1 MLIPDQNP
9 SPGMDELLNSL
20 EPMKELT
27 RGQVVEGVVMDVSQ
41 DGILVNFG
49 HKSEGLIPTAEMRS
63 LSVEELASI
72 KVGDDILAQVVATES
87 EERAPLLSLD
97 KARTEKGW
105 RLLAHISEVGECVEG
120 RVLGFNRGGAI
131 VEVEGVQGFV
141 PLSQLVSVSR
151 DGFPENESEHKD
163 QMLRLKVMEIDR
175 SRSKAILSERM
186 ALQQVREE
194 QRLRLME
201 ELREGEIRKG
211 RVTGISNFG
220 AFVDLGGGEGLIHI
234 SELSWNTVSSPD
246 EVVKV
251 GDEVDVYVL
260 KVDQESRRI
269 ALSLRRTQP
278 GPWDTITERYQE
290 GQLVSGTVTNLS
302 PFGAF
307 VRLEGSIEGLIHIS
321 ELSDRLIRH
330 PKEVVKEGDVLT
342 LKILRIEP
350 ERRRLGL
357 SLKQAEEE
365 L

>member
-1 MLIPDQNP
+1 MLSPDQDP

-20 EPMKELT
+20 EPMKQLT

-105 RLLAHISEVGECVEG
+105 RHLAHISEIGECVEG

-151 DGFPENESEHKD
+151 DGFPENESEHKN

-175 SRSKAILSERM
+175 SRNKAILSERL

-201 ELREGEIRKG
+201 ELKEGEIRKG

-234 SELSWNTVSSPD
+234 SELSWDTVSSPG

-251 GDEVDVYVL
+251 GEEVDVYVL
-260 KVDQESRRI
+260 KVDQDSRRI

-302 PFGAF
+302 TFGAF

-330 PKEVVKEGDVLT
+330 PKEVVKEGDVVT